1 MTEQELLDTVADAGL
16 ELTERLLNLL
26 LSKIIEVAVELE
38 GHNVVSVETLTG
50 LIGAM
55 ISGLDKAKSG

>member
-16 ELTERLLNLL
+16 ELTERLLGLL
-26 LSKIIEVAVELE
+26 LNRIIEISVELE
-38 GHNVVSVETLTG
+38 GHNVVSVEALIG
-50 LIGAM
+50 LIESM

>member
-16 ELTERLLNLL
+16 ELTERLLGLL
-26 LSKIIEVAVELE
+26 LHKIIEISVELE
-38 GHNVVSVETLTG
+38 GRNVVSVEA
-50 LIGAM
+50 LIALIESM